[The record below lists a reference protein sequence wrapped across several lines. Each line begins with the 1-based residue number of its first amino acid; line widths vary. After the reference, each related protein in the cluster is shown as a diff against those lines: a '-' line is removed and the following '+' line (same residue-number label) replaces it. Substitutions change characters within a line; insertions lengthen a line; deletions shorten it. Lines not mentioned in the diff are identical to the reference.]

1 MSAMIGILTYNA
13 NQLILGLFYPTGGT
27 QSKGYEQYSIVRFYL
42 FNKNDNFIE
51 SILY

>member
-27 QSKGYEQYSIVRFYL
+27 QSKGYEQYSIVRNSIYL
-42 FNKNDNFIE
+42 IKMII
-51 SILY
+51 S